1 MVIRTSRLI
10 VCMAVLLSLTPS
22 GMRAQTV
29 ATFVG
34 TVKDSTGGVLPGAAV
49 SARHL
54 GSKEQRQA
62 VTNEQGDYRITL
74 LRVGHY
80 ELRVEAP
87 GFKSA
92 IVPDV
97 EVQLGQTARVD
108 IDLIVGQVADSV
120 TVTSEAPLV
129 RSETVSLG

>member
-10 VCMAVLLSLTPS
+10 VCMVILVSLTPS

-54 GSKEQRQA
+54 GSKEQRHA
-62 VTNEQGDYRITL
+62 VTNEQGDYRIAL
-74 LRVGHY
+74 L
-80 ELRVEAP
+80 L
-87 GFKSA
+87 S
-92 IVPDV
+92 
-97 EVQLGQTARVD
+97 
-108 IDLIVGQVADSV
+108 LIHI
-120 TVTSEAPLV
+120 
-129 RSETVSLG
+129 